1 VPLAGTKPSLAQR
14 RATGARRLPVLLL
27 ALFVLAG
34 CVAGCAVGKDA
45 VVQGSDFEFVS
56 PGGQLELFYPVA
68 KRQVLPNLSGQ
79 SLENPDQQ
87 LQVSDYPGKVVVL
100 NIWGQWCGPC
110 RDEAPELSTVFQQTK
125 ASGVQLIG
133 IDVRDARSAALDFV
147 HDNRISYPS
156 IFDPAGR
163 SLLALNHYPRSVVPS
178 TIVLDRQHRVAAIYL
193 ERVTATM
200 LLPEVRTL
208 AGEA

>member
-1 VPLAGTKPSLAQR
+1 M
-14 RATGARRLPVLLL
+14 RRLSVLLV
-27 ALFVLAG
+27 ALFLL
-34 CVAGCAVGKDA
+34 AGCAVGKDA

-56 PGGQLELFYPVA
+56 PGGQLQIFYPVA
-68 KRQVLPNLSGQ
+68 KRQVLPNLSGP
-79 SLENPDQQ
+79 SLEQPNQQ
-87 LQVSDYPGKVVVL
+87 IHVSDYPGKVVVL

-147 HDNRISYPS
+147 QDNQISYPS

-163 SLLALNHYPRSVVPS
+163 SLLSLSGYPRSVVPS

-193 ERVTATM
+193 ERVTASM

-208 AGEA
+208 TGAA

>member
-1 VPLAGTKPSLAQR
+1 MRRLAILVLALCALAGS
-14 RATGARRLPVLLL
+14 
-27 ALFVLAG
+27 
-34 CVAGCAVGKDA
+34 VAGCAVGKDA

-56 PGGQLELFYPVA
+56 PGGKLQIFYPVA
-68 KRQVLPNLSGQ
+68 QRQVLPNLSGP
-79 SLENPDQQ
+79 SLEDPNQQ
-87 LQVSDYPGKVVVL
+87 IHVSDYPDKVVVL

-125 ASGVQLIG
+125 ASGVQLVG

-147 HDNRISYPS
+147 HDNQISYPS

-163 SLLALNHYPRSVVPS
+163 SLLSLSGYPRSVVPS

-193 ERVTATM
+193 ERVTASM

-208 AGEA
+208 AMQT